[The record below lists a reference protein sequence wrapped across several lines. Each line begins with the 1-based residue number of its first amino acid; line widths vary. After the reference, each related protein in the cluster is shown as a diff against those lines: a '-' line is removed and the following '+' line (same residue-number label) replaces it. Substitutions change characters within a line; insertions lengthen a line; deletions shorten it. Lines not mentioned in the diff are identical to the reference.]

1 MNSLPFFLLALAF
14 LLLWIAG
21 RQRRRLGV
29 PEGSVLY
36 QDTER
41 GQGLEQPLYAADLG
55 LTGHPDYLVKSAQGL
70 IPVEV
75 KSGRSPGKPYDSHV
89 YQLAAY
95 CALMERAYGERPAYG
110 IIRYP
115 ERSFQVEYSP
125 QLEQEFLEL
134 LGEMRGKLALE
145 EVARS
150 HAVAAR
156 CRSCGYVSR
165 CDQSL

>member
-1 MNSLPFFLLALAF
+1 MNSLPVFLLVLAI

-41 GQGLEQPLYAADLG
+41 GQQLEQPLYAADLG
-55 LTGHPDYLVKSAQGL
+55 LTGRPDYLVKSAQGL
-70 IPVEV
+70 VPVEV
-75 KSGRSPGKPYDSHV
+75 KSGRSPGKPYDSHI

-95 CALMERAYGERPAYG
+95 CALVERAYGERPTYG

-125 QLEQEFLEL
+125 QLEHEFLEL
-134 LGEMRGKLALE
+134 LGEMRGKLALDE
-145 EVARS
+145 LSRS
-150 HAVAAR
+150 HTVAAR
-156 CRSCGYVSR
+156 CRSCGFLDR
-165 CDQSL
+165 CEQSL